1 MDRDLSLHLVS
12 PLDGVDNLQLM
23 LYYAN
28 VEQLRTMEPLLGC
41 QREHTE

>member
-12 PLDGVDNLQLM
+12 SLVDRGNVHLK